1 MYVCAIMHTYTKTLI
16 ALEGYTMQKE
26 IRADKGVYTLLKTL
40 KQEGSV
46 ETCVARFTL
55 KDGYTERRLVE
66 VNNGKI
72 IAWQS

>member
-1 MYVCAIMHTYTKTLI
+1 
-16 ALEGYTMQKE
+16 MQKE